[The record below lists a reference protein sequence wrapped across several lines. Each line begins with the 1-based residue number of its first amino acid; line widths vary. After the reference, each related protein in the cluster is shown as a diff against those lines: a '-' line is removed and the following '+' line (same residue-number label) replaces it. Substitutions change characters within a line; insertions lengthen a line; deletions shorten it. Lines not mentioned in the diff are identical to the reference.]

1 MVSPCTICELAG
13 QFLIQLVSLTE
24 DFVLAVGALV
34 VVSALAGVP
43 VQPVGAGAPV
53 EAGAAGALVHLG
65 LTARTF
71 EAGRALGDHP

>member
-1 MVSPCTICELAG
+1 MCK
-13 QFLIQLVSLTE
+13 QLTE

-43 VQPVGAGAPV
+43 VEPVRAGAAV

-65 LTARTF
+65 LAARTL
-71 EAGRALGDHP
+71 ESRISIQDDHSAW